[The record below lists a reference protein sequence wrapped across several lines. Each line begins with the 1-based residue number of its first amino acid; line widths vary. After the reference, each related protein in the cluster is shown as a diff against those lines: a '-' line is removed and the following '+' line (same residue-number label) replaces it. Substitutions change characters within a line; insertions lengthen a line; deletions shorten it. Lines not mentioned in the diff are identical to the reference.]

1 MARNVDVTTTQADP
15 TGSPATN
22 PATNP
27 AASITA
33 ASNIDEH
40 DLAWVVS
47 RRDRCDS
54 ETNVFDK
61 EACHRVEIGTR
72 QHGFNRRGPR
82 DGLHDARS
90 TSTSPARR
98 NEPSLSTIVQ

>member
-1 MARNVDVTTTQADP
+1 MARNVDVATTQADP
-15 TGSPATN
+15 TGSITSTPAS
-22 PATNP
+22 
-27 AASITA
+27 SITT

-54 ETNVFDK
+54 ETNVFEK